1 MNNFGELVCILLD
14 LTSHQKFTNDLK
26 EQNQKK
32 GYYAKNFTGNTFL
45 IGQSNCTVHYIL
57 PENNLYP
64 PTN

>member
-1 MNNFGELVCILLD
+1 MIIESFPVRYLA
-14 LTSHQKFTNDLK
+14 SDLK
-26 EQNQKK
+26 TFKWFEGAKRN
-32 GYYAKNFTGNTFL
+32 YTKNFTGNTFL